1 MGVESFSIFLVL
13 TYLSIGFPMY
23 LLFGISGG
31 PKHGFTSHFF
41 VPNGLFKKDKVLKV
55 HASNLGLAIVI
66 YLLYLWA

>member
-1 MGVESFSIFLVL
+1 
-13 TYLSIGFPMY
+13 MY